1 MGSPG
6 SRGGV
11 SFYGNA
17 AGGIVRDSIISN
29 DAVLSDIML
38 EQSIIGENAEVHG
51 TYAKINLG
59 DASNVK
65 LAH

>member
-1 MGSPG
+1 MIGPYTPISKG
-6 SRGGV
+6 AVVRNS
-11 SFYGNA
+11 
-17 AGGIVRDSIISN
+17 IVRDSIISN

-38 EQSIIGENAEVHG
+38 EQSIIGENAQVHG